1 MAIAPDLVRSPRPGE
16 SRYQLV
22 ARSLREAILGERFDQ
37 DEPLPT
43 EHALAEAFG
52 LSRQTVRRAFLEL
65 VNDGLVYRVRGR
77 GTFVTPEDT
86 RYRRQFSSVTDLM
99 NLTLDTQLELMEPL
113 TGMFDEAIAQRLQVT
128 SRAMYSLMFRRLHRG
143 EVFCMTRVY
152 LPVKVG
158 ARLEGISNLI
168 EPGHRSDATVIGL
181 IESLGVRIA
190 AAEQVTTAIAASEQH
205 ADVLGCPPGAP
216 LLHVERI
223 YVDDTGTPVELA
235 VSDFLPD
242 LYSHRIRLGRES

>member
-1 MAIAPDLVRSPRPGE
+1 MAIAADLMRSRRPGE

-22 ARSLREAILGERFDQ
+22 ARSLREAILEDRFGE

-43 EHALAEAFG
+43 EHALAGAYN

-65 VNDGLVYRVRGR
+65 VNEGLVYRVPGR

-99 NLTLDTQLELMEPL
+99 NLTLDTQLELLEPL

-128 SRAMYSLMFRRLHRG
+128 GRAMYSLLFRRLHRD
-143 EVFCMTRVY
+143 EVFCTTRVY
-152 LPVKVG
+152 LPMKVG
-158 ARLEGISNLI
+158 AQLEEMPSLV

-190 AAEQVTTAIAASEQH
+190 GAEQVTTAVAATAEQ
-205 ADVLGCPPGAP
+205 AELLGCPAGAP
-216 LLHVERI
+216 LLHIERI
-223 YVDDTGTPVELA
+223 YVDDSGRPVELA
-235 VSDFLPD
+235 VSDFLPE